1 MWAEKRLHQSPDWW
15 ETLQTPPL
23 KLWESVNRRGTASTV
38 PLGIKQVTVGYPLC
52 QNVGLCSLSAARH
65 RNLPRVSRAQAF
77 QLHSCHFTTCCKWG
91 VTSALWGR
99 ETNKEIGQSLMKI
112 GCFSKA
118 WVPDFQLTKIF
129 LTACVQVWFVSL
141 KSEWYRWRDLSVAG
155 TGHRLENTK
164 SKPST

>member
-1 MWAEKRLHQSPDWW
+1 MWAEQRLHQW
-15 ETLQTPPL
+15 L

-65 RNLPRVSRAQAF
+65 RNLPRVSHAQAF

-118 WVPDFQLTKIF
+118 WIPDFQLTKIF

-141 KSEWYRWRDLSVAG
+141 KSEWYRWRNLSVAG